1 MATVNS
7 PVRVLQVA
15 LALGWS
21 ADLLFYGKSLG
32 ISVPLFVVL
41 LLGSLFTLGR
51 LERAGLVRRTLWLL
65 LPTGFFATMVFVR
78 ANAWLTFL
86 NLAALFVLLLLLA
99 FFLVAG
105 HVDHL
110 GLPGYA
116 VVVGLALGHMLTRAA
131 PEVAT
136 VVRATS
142 ERRERFRRAVPVL

>member
-32 ISVPLFVVL
+32 ISVPLFVLL
-41 LLGSLFTLGR
+41 LLGSLFMLGR
-51 LERAGLVRRTLWLL
+51 LERAGLIRRNLWLL

-86 NLAALFVLLLLLA
+86 NLAALFILLA
-99 FFLVAG
+99 LLTFFLAAG
-105 HVDHL
+105 HIDRL

-116 VVVGLALGHMLTRAA
+116 AVVGLAVGHMLIRVA

-136 VVRATS
+136 VARATS
-142 ERRERFRRAVPVL
+142 EHKARL